1 MIRKEEK
8 VCQSEL
14 IISFV
19 LPALQNMDQLDRNVA
34 AT

>member
-8 VCQSEL
+8 SQSEL
-14 IISFV
+14 VISFV